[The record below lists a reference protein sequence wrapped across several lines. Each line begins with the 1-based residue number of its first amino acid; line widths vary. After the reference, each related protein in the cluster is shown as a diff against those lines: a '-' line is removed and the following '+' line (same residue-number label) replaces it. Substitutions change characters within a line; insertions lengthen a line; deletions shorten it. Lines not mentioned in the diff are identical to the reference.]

1 MGAMMDAYDELVA
14 ELNDLGLQA
23 TNDPRNLRPP
33 AVIVDPPTITDING
47 NIFQLRFPVV
57 CVAPPPANLD
67 AVRAALDM
75 ADSIIENINA
85 ATDGDPQ
92 IYTIG
97 QTDLPAYRLTI
108 QRTFRR

>member
-1 MGAMMDAYDELVA
+1 MGIMNDTYDALVQ

-33 AVIVDPPTITDING
+33 AVIVDPPSIVDVNG
-47 NIFQLRFPVV
+47 RIFQLVFPVV
-57 CVAPPPANLD
+57 CVAPPSGNLD
-67 AVRAALDM
+67 AIRPLLDM

-85 ATDGDPQ
+85 ATSGDPQ

-97 QTDLPAYRLTI
+97 NTDLPAYRMTI
-108 QRTFRR
+108 QKTVRR

>member
-14 ELNDLGLQA
+14 ELNALGLQT

-33 AVIVDPPTITDING
+33 AVIVDPPTIADVNG
-47 NIFQLRFPVV
+47 HIFQLRFPVV
-57 CVAPPPANLD
+57 CVAPPPSNLD
-67 AVRAALDM
+67 AVKVVLEM

-108 QRTFRR
+108 QKTVRR